1 MQGDAIVIHGSDIT
15 ITLQPGAAGTVGKE
29 VFSIPASGGVL
40 LHDGTTV
47 GFEEPNTTGQGG
59 VTRLLQDGQALTVS
73 VVGDSI
79 VVHQG
84 ASSITLAAGAQGTVN
99 GETVSIAKSSGIAV
113 VNGSETLSLPQP
125 ASSTIA
131 MVSDGP
137 SAADSSATTTVG
149 TSIAS
154 FTDETIATV
163 SAFETGAE
171 PGSSSSRPEVSLD
184 NLVFL
189 VCFIVYIE
197 LL

>member
-1 MQGDAIVIHGSDIT
+1 M
-15 ITLQPGAAGTVGKE
+15 
-29 VFSIPASGGVL
+29 
-40 LHDGTTV
+40 
-47 GFEEPNTTGQGG
+47 
-59 VTRLLQDGQALTVS
+59 
-73 VVGDSI
+73 
-79 VVHQG
+79 
-84 ASSITLAAGAQGTVN
+84 N